1 MRHILD
7 AESGF
12 PAVEVEDGN
21 DGSVDLC
28 QYEAPLDENG
38 NEIVGGKPVINM
50 VRLGPSQFRQF
61 LALAVEVL
69 L

>member
-7 AESGF
+7 AELGF

-21 DGSVDLC
+21 DGSVDLV
-28 QYEAPLDENG
+28 QYEAAIDESG
-38 NEIVGGKPVINM
+38 AEIPGAPPVINM